1 MGILMTGIDYKDA
14 GLDIR
19 SKFSMVGKKLN
30 EAYRFIG
37 EIKGVL
43 GLVILSTCNRTEIWL
58 STEDDSET
66 AFEYLLCDI
75 LLLNKNEYAK
85 YINSRKGDEAINHLF
100 RLVCG
105 LESQIIGEEQILT
118 QIKESLEYSR
128 SIKMTDHV
136 LEVLFR
142 SSITAG
148 KRVRTE
154 ISSDISDISVAEE
167 AMKKLGKAGFSPY
180 EKKCLVIGNG
190 AMGKLAANELIKGGA
205 FVTMTVRH
213 YKKGIVDIP
222 YGVKPV
228 LYGDRYN
235 EMSEYD
241 LIVSATRSPNMTI
254 QSSEYEKIRT
264 GHKVFF
270 LDFAVPRD
278 IDPDIERF
286 SEVSLYTIDSFR
298 TEKYSQKIQTYIKN
312 AERIIE
318 GEKETFYEWYENRS
332 LIKRITNLKNA
343 ASKDAISRLGKKKI
357 SDEIESRFEG
367 ATQRMMNRL
376 LYELKD
382 KLSEDEFLNCIE
394 VMELAFERD

>member
-30 EAYRFIG
+30 EAYSFIG

-43 GLVILSTCNRTEIWL
+43 GSVILSTCNRTEIWL
-58 STEDDSET
+58 STEDNSET

-75 LLLNKNEYAK
+75 LLLNKDEYAK

-128 SIKMTDHV
+128 SIEMTDHV

-142 SSITAG
+142 SSTTAG

-298 TEKYSQKIQTYIKN
+298 TEKYSQKIQAYIKN
-312 AERIIE
+312 AEKIIE
-318 GEKETFYEWYENRS
+318 EEKKSFYEWYENRS
-332 LIKRITNLKNA
+332 LIKRITYLKNA
-343 ASKDAISRLGKKKI
+343 ASKDTISRLGKKKI
-357 SDEIESRFEG
+357 SEEIELRVEG